1 MGTYNI
7 CSYSSVKFK
16 FGSTAEITNCCHA
29 THLHATTSQ
38 AGRIVFNLSAISI
51 VPLYSW
57 WNKGQWGGGGLFW
70 QKKTFKILDSQYKT
84 APSPPAAAAAKASSD
99 FPATIFCPSMSLAL
113 IEPQASSLKRVSS
126 FTAIHVWKLLCWFCV
141 LRCIRTHVLLPR
153 LGLTH
158 KHNSSTGVGGN
169 IFFFPAKGC
178 YVWSVWG
185 KCERTKVAGSG
196 HSACKRIS
204 SLSSRG
210 KKRGEP

>member
-1 MGTYNI
+1 MQHIFTQPHLKLGELCLI
-7 CSYSSVKFK
+7 CQQSLLF
-16 FGSTAEITNCCHA
+16 
-29 THLHATTSQ
+29 
-38 AGRIVFNLSAISI
+38 LSILGGI
-51 VPLYSW
+51 KV
-57 WNKGQWGGGGLFW
+57 NGGGAACFG
-70 QKKTFKILDSQYKT
+70 KKKHLKYSIHSTKRPLLPLQQRPLRHLLTFL
-84 APSPPAAAAAKASSD
+84 PR
-99 FPATIFCPSMSLAL
+99 PATIFCPSMSLAL

-169 IFFFPAKGC
+169 IYFFPAKGC

-204 SLSSRG
+204 LLSSRG